1 VEAVLVDRAAG
12 RAQPSQPGALQTA
25 VGAGVRLAGRAA
37 GRGHVDGGGWHS
49 HAEGAPCGGAAA
61 ELVQHALARHRLT
74 APLPAAD
81 LATLAAAFT
90 PVAVADAG
98 CVFEEGEARDLA
110 LYVVERG
117 AIERYEG
124 GAPGGARGH

>member
-1 VEAVLVDRAAG
+1 MDV
-12 RAQPSQPGALQTA
+12 
-25 VGAGVRLAGRAA
+25 
-37 GRGHVDGGGWHS
+37 GGWHS

-117 AIERYEG
+117 AVERYEG
-124 GAPGGARGH
+124 GAPGGPRGHLPSSRTGRHHHRPRPRRGPDRGRRGQGTT